1 MYKSY
6 LVNIFPAN
14 IFPTNTFVLLWF
26 TVFLSDCAGTT
37 QVEFESA
44 PEPEPEIVSEE
55 TTETPMEVP
64 AEVPTE
70 LPAEEEA
77 PEPTTQPIEIK
88 PYSTDIVGTVEQLYG
103 TEPNSFTSDA
113 YSQAAETDPVL
124 KYTVIYFDFNKSEVK
139 PDAREILSRHARF
152 MQARPEV
159 VLRIEGHADQR
170 GTSGYN
176 LALGEYRGNAVRT
189 ILEANGIDS
198 SRISVISFGEEQPAV
213 DGNTEE
219 AFKLNRRAELIYP

>member
-14 IFPTNTFVLLWF
+14 TFVLLWF
-26 TVFLSDCAGTT
+26 TVFLSACAGTT

-44 PEPEPEIVSEE
+44 PEPEPEIVSDDTAEAPAEE
-55 TTETPMEVP
+55 PAETPVEVP
-64 AEVPTE
+64 AQ
-70 LPAEEEA
+70 EEM
-77 PEPTTQPIEIK
+77 PEPITQPIEIK
-88 PYSTDIVGTVEQLYG
+88 PYSTDIAGTVEQLYG
-103 TEPNSFTSDA
+103 TDPGGSASDS
-113 YSQAAETDPVL
+113 YLQAAEADPVL
-124 KYTVIYFDFNKSEVK
+124 RYTVIYFDFNKSAVK

-152 MQARPEV
+152 MQANPEV

-189 ILEANGIDS
+189 ILEAYGVDS

>member
-6 LVNIFPAN
+6 LVNIFPTN
-14 IFPTNTFVLLWF
+14 IFVLLWF
-26 TVFLSDCAGTT
+26 TVLLSACAGTT
-37 QVEFESA
+37 QVEFEAA
-44 PEPEPEIVSEE
+44 PESEQEQELEQEIVPDEAEE
-55 TTETPMEVP
+55 PPEG
-64 AEVPTE
+64 AR
-70 LPAEEEA
+70 AEEEA
-77 PEPTTQPIEIK
+77 PEPTTPPVEIK
-88 PYSTDIVGTVEQLYG
+88 PYSTDIVGTAEQLYG
-103 TEPNSFTSDA
+103 ADPNIFANDT
-113 YSQAAETDPVL
+113 YSEATETDPRL
-124 KYTVIYFDFNKSEVK
+124 KYTVIYFDFNKSQVK
-139 PDAREILSRHARF
+139 PDARELLSHHARF

-176 LALGEYRGNAVRT
+176 LALGEYRANAVRT
-189 ILEANGIDS
+189 ILETYGVDS

>member
-6 LVNIFPAN
+6 LVNIFPTN
-14 IFPTNTFVLLWF
+14 IFVLLLF
-26 TVFLSDCAGTT
+26 TVLLSACAGTT
-37 QVEFESA
+37 QVEFEAA
-44 PEPEPEIVSEE
+44 PEPELEMVPEE
-55 TTETPMEVP
+55 TKEPPEEAP
-64 AEVPTE
+64 AEAPVE
-70 LPAEEEA
+70 APAEEET
-77 PEPTTQPIEIK
+77 PEPTTQPVEIK

-103 TEPNSFTSDA
+103 TDDPGSFANDA
-113 YSQAAETDPVL
+113 YIQAQEADPVL

-176 LALGEYRGNAVRT
+176 LALGEYRAIAVRT
-189 ILEANGIDS
+189 ILETYGVDS

>member
-6 LVNIFPAN
+6 LAN
-14 IFPTNTFVLLWF
+14 IFPTNIFVLLWL
-26 TVFLSDCAGTT
+26 TVLLSACAGTT
-37 QVEFESA
+37 QVEFEA
-44 PEPEPEIVSEE
+44 AQEPELEPEIVPDD
-55 TTETPMEVP
+55 TTEVE
-64 AEVPTE
+64 A
-70 LPAEEEA
+70 PAEEEIS
-77 PEPTTQPIEIK
+77 EPITQPIEIK
-88 PYSTDIVGTVEQLYG
+88 PYSSDIAGTVEQLYG
-103 TEPNSFTSDA
+103 TDPGSSTNDA
-113 YSQAAETDPVL
+113 YLKAAEADPVL

-139 PDAREILSRHARF
+139 ADAREILSHHARF
-152 MQARPEV
+152 MQAHPEV

-176 LALGEYRGNAVRT
+176 LALGEYRAIAVRT

>member
-6 LVNIFPAN
+6 LVNIFPTN
-14 IFPTNTFVLLWF
+14 IFVLLWF
-26 TVFLSDCAGTT
+26 TMLLSACAGTT

-44 PEPEPEIVSEE
+44 PEPEQEQEQEQEIVSDETEE
-55 TTETPMEVP
+55 AP
-64 AEVPTE
+64 AEAPV
-70 LPAEEEA
+70 EEEA
-77 PEPTTQPIEIK
+77 PEPTTQPVEIK

-103 TEPNSFTSDA
+103 TDDLDSFANDA
-113 YSQAAETDPVL
+113 YSQATEADPVL
-124 KYTVIYFDFNKSEVK
+124 RYTVIYFDFNKSEVK

-152 MQARPEV
+152 MQANPEV

-189 ILEANGIDS
+189 ILETYGIDS